1 MMKVV
6 KIWNKGQSA
15 VFVSESR
22 WFLIQAVN
30 CTEFYQPVIQ
40 KTLEKGLCLSM
51 NCWKWY
57 FKLIPLK
64 ESGSYGPV
72 SMLADIIISTPFL
85 LALFSSY

>member
-22 WFLIQAVN
+22 QFLILAFN

-40 KTLEKGLCLSM
+40 KILEKGLYLST

-57 FKLIPLK
+57 FKFIPLK
-64 ESGSYGPV
+64 ESGSYWPM
-72 SMLADIIISTPFL
+72 SMPADILISTPFL
-85 LALFSSY
+85 LALFDSY